1 MVKLFP
7 KSADVEERQAGGFLP
22 AGRMSIVGEQGAE
35 LIMSKSPVQ
44 VFNESRTASMGAAA
58 LNKLMSGGGMGG
70 GGQIIFAPNQVQNN
84 TKSSTVRPIANQ
96 DPIIERMTSS
106 LAI

>member
-1 MVKLFP
+1 
-7 KSADVEERQAGGFLP
+7 
-22 AGRMSIVGEQGAE
+22 
-35 LIMSKSPVQ
+35 MSKSPVQ
-44 VFNESRTASMGAAA
+44 VFNESRTDSMGAAA

-70 GGQIIFAPNQVQNN
+70 GGQVIIAPNQVQNN
-84 TKSSTVRPIANQ
+84 TKSSTIRPIANQ

>member
-1 MVKLFP
+1 
-7 KSADVEERQAGGFLP
+7 
-22 AGRMSIVGEQGAE
+22 
-35 LIMSKSPVQ
+35 
-44 VFNESRTASMGAAA
+44 MGAAA

-70 GGQIIFAPNQVQNN
+70 GGQVIIAPNQGQNN